1 MKKTFYTAIAV
12 CGVLT
17 AVLWVLAWRFGG
29 ELLITLLTTAA
40 TTFYHLLM
48 RLVIGFAVHYT
59 FPKQVNPQNRWF
71 RERKWEKR
79 LWKLLR
85 IRKWAKRV
93 PTFDPAQFDVKT
105 HTPEQLARQM
115 CLSETVHI
123 LIVVCGYCSLLFCF
137 FFEDPAAS
145 LAPFL
150 ITAVLAGLYDLQ
162 FVLLQRYNRPKVLRL
177 IKRHRRMDL

>member
-71 RERKWEKR
+71 REQMVI
-79 LWKLLR
+79 KLKIARTPSPVQGLGV
-85 IRKWAKRV
+85 RV
-93 PTFDPAQFDVKT
+93 LYISSVDTY
-105 HTPEQLARQM
+105 
-115 CLSETVHI
+115 I
-123 LIVVCGYCSLLFCF
+123 
-137 FFEDPAAS
+137 
-145 LAPFL
+145 FL
-150 ITAVLAGLYDLQ
+150 
-162 FVLLQRYNRPKVLRL
+162 
-177 IKRHRRMDL
+177 